1 MTAKEAAYRL
11 RSAFTM
17 CEFKDAYGEPI
28 DSDIYYDAM
37 NMAISALQEQDL
49 QPTCNQLTTVAKDT
63 NVPRKDQISRQDA
76 IRIVDSIDTW
86 QAGWR
91 GDAIENL
98 KALPPAQPE
107 YEPVKAEDFARTMS
121 KNTIYGF
128 MAWHGEALE
137 LMEMQ
142 GFVICK
148 KTM

>member
-1 MTAKEAAYRL
+1 MRLKKVAALFPWKVPGNRDSYDRYNEAW
-11 RSAFTM
+11 
-17 CEFKDAYGEPI
+17 
-28 DSDIYYDAM
+28 
-37 NMAISALQEQDL
+37 N
-49 QPTCNQLTTVAKDT
+49 
-63 NVPRKDQISRQDA
+63 DA
-76 IRIVDSIDTW
+76 IGR
-86 QAGWR
+86 AE
-91 GDAIENL
+91 IEIEE
-98 KALPPAQPE
+98 LPSAQPE